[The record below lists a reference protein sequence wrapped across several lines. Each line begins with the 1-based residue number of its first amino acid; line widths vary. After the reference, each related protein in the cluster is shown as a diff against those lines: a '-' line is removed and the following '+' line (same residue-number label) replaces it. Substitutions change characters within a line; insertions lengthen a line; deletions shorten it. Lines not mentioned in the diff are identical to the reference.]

1 MVLLK
6 MTKRLF
12 KGLLAVSLAVSLH
25 AGEVKEKKPAKPT
38 KEDPQELAAKR
49 VEAFNR
55 FTNVVTEI
63 EKKYVDKISISE
75 IMTKAIEGLLSNL
88 DAHSAYLNEKKFK
101 EFQAQT
107 EGEFGGLGITVGMR
121 DGVLTVIAPL
131 EGTPAYKAGVKSGD
145 NILKI
150 NNESTLSMS
159 IDDAIN
165 LMRGKPK
172 TPIQI
177 TIVRKNEPKP
187 LVFNIV
193 RDIIKVPSVYV
204 KKIEKTPYLYVRVNS
219 FDKNVTKSVLDGL
232 KANPKAK
239 GIVLDLR
246 GNPGGLLNQAVGLSN
261 LFIKEGVLVSQRGK
275 NKEENLEYKANGRA
289 PYANLPIAVLVN
301 GGSASASEIVA
312 GALQDHK
319 RAVIIGEKTFGKG
332 SVQMLLP
339 VNKDEAIKIT
349 TARYYLPSGRT
360 IQAKGI
366 TPDIVIYPGKVPE
379 NENKFSLKEADLKH
393 HLEQE
398 LKKLDDTN
406 KDSAS
411 KNTDKN
417 KKSEESEEEKEVT
430 PKMINDDIQL
440 KTAIDSLKT
449 WSIVDEK
456 MDEKALKKK

>member
-1 MVLLK
+1 

-12 KGLLAVSLAVSLH
+12 KGLLAISLAVSLH
-25 AGEVKEKKPAKPT
+25 GGEVKEKKPVKPV

-49 VEAFNR
+49 VEAFSR
-55 FTNVVTEI
+55 FSNVVSEI

-177 TIVRKNEPKP
+177 TVVRKNEPKP
-187 LVFNIV
+187 LVFNII
-193 RDIIKVPSVYV
+193 RDIIKLPSVYV
-204 KKIEKTPYLYVRVNS
+204 KKIKETPYLYVRVS
-219 FDKNVTKSVLDGL
+219 GFDKNVTKSVLDGL

-261 LFIKEGVLVSQRGK
+261 LFIKEGVLVSQKGK

-289 PYANLPIAVLVN
+289 PYTNLPIAVLVN

-398 LKKLDDTN
+398 LKKLDDKTPN
-406 KDSAS
+406 SKEADKDK
-411 KNTDKN
+411 KN
-417 KKSEESEEEKEVT
+417 EEEKEIT

-456 MDEKALKKK
+456 MDEKAPKKK

>member
-1 MVLLK
+1 

-12 KGLLAVSLAVSLH
+12 KGLLAISLAVSLH
-25 AGEVKEKKPAKPT
+25 GGEVKEKKPVKPV

-49 VEAFNR
+49 VEAFSR
-55 FTNVVTEI
+55 FSNVVSEI

-187 LVFNIV
+187 LVFNII
-193 RDIIKVPSVYV
+193 RDIIKLPSVYV
-204 KKIEKTPYLYVRVNS
+204 KKIKETPYLYVRVS
-219 FDKNVTKSVLDGL
+219 GFDKNVTKSVLEGL

-261 LFIKEGVLVSQRGK
+261 LFIKEGVLVSQKGK

-289 PYANLPIAVLVN
+289 PYTNLPIAVLVN

-398 LKKLDDTN
+398 LKKIDDKTPN
-406 KDSAS
+406 SKEADKDK
-411 KNTDKN
+411 KN
-417 KKSEESEEEKEVT
+417 EEEKEVT
-430 PKMINDDIQL
+430 PKMVNNDIQL

-456 MDEKALKKK
+456 MDEKAPKKK

>member
-1 MVLLK
+1 MVLLT

-12 KGLLAVSLAVSLH
+12 KGLLAISLAVSLH
-25 AGEVKEKKPAKPT
+25 GGEVKEKKPVKPV

-49 VEAFNR
+49 VEAFSR
-55 FTNVVTEI
+55 FSNVVTEI

-177 TIVRKNEPKP
+177 TVVRKNEPKP
-187 LVFNIV
+187 LVFNII

-232 KANPKAK
+232 KANPKTK

-261 LFIKEGVLVSQRGK
+261 LFIKEGVLVSQKGK

-289 PYANLPIAVLVN
+289 PYTDLPIAVLVN

-398 LKKLDDTN
+398 LKKIDDKTPN
-406 KDSAS
+406 SKEADKDK
-411 KNTDKN
+411 KN
-417 KKSEESEEEKEVT
+417 EEEKEVT

-456 MDEKALKKK
+456 MDEKAPKKK

>member
-1 MVLLK
+1 

-12 KGLLAVSLAVSLH
+12 KGLLAISLAVSLH
-25 AGEVKEKKPAKPT
+25 GGEVKEKKPVKPV

-49 VEAFNR
+49 VEAFSR
-55 FTNVVTEI
+55 FSNVVTEI

-145 NILKI
+145 SILKI

-159 IDDAIN
+159 IDDAVN

-172 TPIQI
+172 TSIQI
-177 TIVRKNEPKP
+177 TVVRKNEPKP

-193 RDIIKVPSVYV
+193 RDIIKIPSVYV
-204 KKIEKTPYLYVRVNS
+204 KKIKDMPYLYVRVNS

-232 KANPKAK
+232 KANPNIK
-239 GIVLDLR
+239 GVVLDLR

-289 PYANLPIAVLVN
+289 PYTNLPVVVLVN

-319 RAVIIGEKTFGKG
+319 RAIIIGEKTFGKG
-332 SVQMLLP
+332 SVQVLLP

-398 LKKLDDTN
+398 LKKLDDKN
-406 KDSAS
+406 PNSKEADKD
-411 KNTDKN
+411 
-417 KKSEESEEEKEVT
+417 KKSEEEKEVT

-456 MDEKALKKK
+456 MDEKAPKKK

>member
-1 MVLLK
+1 

-12 KGLLAVSLAVSLH
+12 KGLLAISLAVSLH
-25 AGEVKEKKPAKPT
+25 GGEVKEKKPVKPV

-49 VEAFNR
+49 VEAFSR
-55 FTNVVTEI
+55 FSNVVTEI
-63 EKKYVDKISISE
+63 EKKYVDKITISE

-131 EGTPAYKAGVKSGD
+131 EGTPAYKAGVKAGD

-187 LVFNIV
+187 LVFNII

-204 KKIEKTPYLYVRVNS
+204 KKIKETPYLYVRVNS

-232 KANPKAK
+232 KANPKVK

-261 LFIKEGVLVSQRGK
+261 LFIKEGILVSQKGK

-289 PYANLPIAVLVN
+289 PYTNLPIAVLVN

-319 RAVIIGEKTFGKG
+319 RAIIIGEKTFGKG
-332 SVQMLLP
+332 SVQVLLP

-398 LKKLDDTN
+398 LKKIDDKTPN
-406 KDSAS
+406 SKEADKDK
-411 KNTDKN
+411 KN
-417 KKSEESEEEKEVT
+417 EEEKEVT
-430 PKMINDDIQL
+430 PKMINNDIQL

-449 WSIVDEK
+449 WSIVDDK
-456 MDEKALKKK
+456 MDEKAPKKK

>member
-1 MVLLK
+1 MVLLT

-12 KGLLAVSLAVSLH
+12 KGLLAISLAVSLH
-25 AGEVKEKKPAKPT
+25 GGEVKEKKLVKPV

-49 VEAFNR
+49 VEAFSR
-55 FTNVVTEI
+55 FSNVVTEI

-131 EGTPAYKAGVKSGD
+131 EGTPAYKAGVKAGD

-193 RDIIKVPSVYV
+193 RDIIKIPSVSV
-204 KKIEKTPYLYVRVNS
+204 KKIKDTPYLYVRVS
-219 FDKNVTKSVLDGL
+219 GFDKNVTKSVLDGL

-261 LFIKEGVLVSQRGK
+261 LFVKEGILVSQKGK

-289 PYANLPIAVLVN
+289 PYTNLPIAVLVN

-332 SVQMLLP
+332 SVQVLLP

-398 LKKLDDTN
+398 LKKLDDKN
-406 KDSAS
+406 PNSKEADKD
-411 KNTDKN
+411 
-417 KKSEESEEEKEVT
+417 KKSEEEKEVT

-456 MDEKALKKK
+456 MDEKAPKKK

>member
-1 MVLLK
+1 

-25 AGEVKEKKPAKPT
+25 GGEVKEKKPVKPV

-49 VEAFNR
+49 VEAFSR
-55 FTNVVTEI
+55 FSNVVSEI
-63 EKKYVDKISISE
+63 EKKYVDKITISE

-187 LVFNIV
+187 LVFNII
-193 RDIIKVPSVYV
+193 RDIIKLPSVYV
-204 KKIEKTPYLYVRVNS
+204 KKIKETPYLYVRVS
-219 FDKNVTKSVLDGL
+219 GFDKNVTKSVLEGL

-261 LFIKEGVLVSQRGK
+261 LFIKEGVLVSQKGK

-289 PYANLPIAVLVN
+289 PYTNLPIAVLVN

-398 LKKLDDTN
+398 LKKLDDKTPN
-406 KDSAS
+406 SKEADKDK
-411 KNTDKN
+411 KN
-417 KKSEESEEEKEVT
+417 EEEKEVT

-456 MDEKALKKK
+456 MDEKAPKKK

>member
-1 MVLLK
+1 

-25 AGEVKEKKPAKPT
+25 GGEVKEKKPVKPV

-49 VEAFNR
+49 VEAFSR
-55 FTNVVTEI
+55 FSNVVSEI

-187 LVFNIV
+187 LVFNII
-193 RDIIKVPSVYV
+193 RDIIKLPSVYV
-204 KKIEKTPYLYVRVNS
+204 KKIKETPYLYVRVS
-219 FDKNVTKSVLDGL
+219 GFDKNVTKSVLDGL
-232 KANPKAK
+232 KANPKVK

-261 LFIKEGVLVSQRGK
+261 LFIKEGILVSQKGK

-289 PYANLPIAVLVN
+289 PYTNLPVAVLVN

-319 RAVIIGEKTFGKG
+319 RAIIIGEKTFGKG
-332 SVQMLLP
+332 SVQVLLP

-398 LKKLDDTN
+398 LKKLDDKTPN
-406 KDSAS
+406 SKEADKDK
-411 KNTDKN
+411 KN
-417 KKSEESEEEKEVT
+417 EEEKEVT

-456 MDEKALKKK
+456 MDEKAPKKK

>member
-1 MVLLK
+1 

-25 AGEVKEKKPAKPT
+25 GGEVKEKKPVKPV

-49 VEAFNR
+49 VEAFSR
-55 FTNVVTEI
+55 FSNVVSEI

-75 IMTKAIEGLLSNL
+75 IMTRAIEGLLSNL

-187 LVFNIV
+187 LVFNII
-193 RDIIKVPSVYV
+193 RDIIKLPSVYV
-204 KKIEKTPYLYVRVNS
+204 KKIKETPYLYVRVS
-219 FDKNVTKSVLDGL
+219 GFDKNVTKSVLEGL

-261 LFIKEGVLVSQRGK
+261 LFIKEGVLVSQKGK

-289 PYANLPIAVLVN
+289 PYTNLPIAVLVN

-398 LKKLDDTN
+398 LKKLDDKTPN
-406 KDSAS
+406 SKEADKDK
-411 KNTDKN
+411 KN
-417 KKSEESEEEKEVT
+417 EEEKEVT

-456 MDEKALKKK
+456 MDEKAPKKK

>member
-1 MVLLK
+1 

-25 AGEVKEKKPAKPT
+25 GGEVKEKKPVKPV

-49 VEAFNR
+49 VEAFSR
-55 FTNVVTEI
+55 FSNVVSEI

-187 LVFNIV
+187 LVFNII
-193 RDIIKVPSVYV
+193 RDIIKLPSVYV
-204 KKIEKTPYLYVRVNS
+204 KKIKETPYLYVRVS
-219 FDKNVTKSVLDGL
+219 GFDKNVTKSVLEGL

-261 LFIKEGVLVSQRGK
+261 LFIKEGVLVSQKGK

-289 PYANLPIAVLVN
+289 PYTNLPIAVLVN

-398 LKKLDDTN
+398 LKKLDDKTPN
-406 KDSAS
+406 SKEADKDK
-411 KNTDKN
+411 KN
-417 KKSEESEEEKEVT
+417 EEEKEIT

-456 MDEKALKKK
+456 MDEKAPKKK

>member
-1 MVLLK
+1 

-12 KGLLAVSLAVSLH
+12 KGLLAISLAVSLH
-25 AGEVKEKKPAKPT
+25 GGEVKEKKPVKPV

-49 VEAFNR
+49 VEAFSR
-55 FTNVVTEI
+55 FSNVVTEI

-172 TPIQI
+172 TSIQI
-177 TIVRKNEPKP
+177 TVVRKNEPKP

-193 RDIIKVPSVYV
+193 RDIIKIPSVYV
-204 KKIEKTPYLYVRVNS
+204 KTIKDTPYLYVRVNS

-232 KANPKAK
+232 KANPKVK

-289 PYANLPIAVLVN
+289 PYTNLPVVVLVN

-319 RAVIIGEKTFGKG
+319 RAIIIGEKTFGKG
-332 SVQMLLP
+332 SVQVLLP

-366 TPDIVIYPGKVPE
+366 TPDIVVYPGKVPE

-398 LKKLDDTN
+398 LKKLDDKN
-406 KDSAS
+406 PNSKEADKD
-411 KNTDKN
+411 
-417 KKSEESEEEKEVT
+417 KKSEEEKEVT

-456 MDEKALKKK
+456 MDEKAPKKK

>member
-1 MVLLK
+1 

-12 KGLLAVSLAVSLH
+12 KGLLAISLAVSLH
-25 AGEVKEKKPAKPT
+25 GGEVKEKKPVKPV

-49 VEAFNR
+49 VEAFSR
-55 FTNVVTEI
+55 FSNVVTEI

-193 RDIIKVPSVYV
+193 RDIIKIPSVYV
-204 KKIEKTPYLYVRVNS
+204 KKIEKTPYLYVRVSS

-232 KANPKAK
+232 KANPKTK

-261 LFIKEGVLVSQRGK
+261 LFIKEGILVSQKGK

-289 PYANLPIAVLVN
+289 PYTNLPIAVLVN

-332 SVQMLLP
+332 SVQVLLP

-398 LKKLDDTN
+398 LKKLDDKTPN
-406 KDSAS
+406 SKEADKDK
-411 KNTDKN
+411 KN
-417 KKSEESEEEKEVT
+417 EEEKEVT

-456 MDEKALKKK
+456 MDEKAPKKK

>member
-1 MVLLK
+1 

-12 KGLLAVSLAVSLH
+12 KGLLAISLAVSLH
-25 AGEVKEKKPAKPT
+25 GGEVKEKKPVKPV

-49 VEAFNR
+49 VEAFSR
-55 FTNVVTEI
+55 FSNVVSEI

-187 LVFNIV
+187 LVFNII
-193 RDIIKVPSVYV
+193 RDIIKLPSVYV
-204 KKIEKTPYLYVRVNS
+204 KTIKETPYLYVRVS
-219 FDKNVTKSVLDGL
+219 GFDKNVTKSVLEGL

-261 LFIKEGVLVSQRGK
+261 LFIKEGVLVSQKGK

-289 PYANLPIAVLVN
+289 PYTNLPIAVLVN

-398 LKKLDDTN
+398 LKKID
-406 KDSAS
+406 
-411 KNTDKN
+411 DKN
-417 KKSEESEEEKEVT
+417 PNSKEADKDKKNEEEKEVT

-456 MDEKALKKK
+456 MDEKAPKKK

>member
-1 MVLLK
+1 

-12 KGLLAVSLAVSLH
+12 KGLLAISLAVSLH
-25 AGEVKEKKPAKPT
+25 GGEVKEKKPVKPV

-49 VEAFNR
+49 VEAFSR
-55 FTNVVTEI
+55 FSNVVSEI

-193 RDIIKVPSVYV
+193 RDIIKLPSVYV
-204 KKIEKTPYLYVRVNS
+204 KKIKETPYLYVRVS
-219 FDKNVTKSVLDGL
+219 GFDKNVTKSVLEGL

-261 LFIKEGVLVSQRGK
+261 LFIKEGVLVSQKGK

-289 PYANLPIAVLVN
+289 PYTNLPIAVLVN

-398 LKKLDDTN
+398 LKKIDDKTPN
-406 KDSAS
+406 SKEADKDK
-411 KNTDKN
+411 KN
-417 KKSEESEEEKEVT
+417 EEEKEVT

-456 MDEKALKKK
+456 MDEKVPKKK

>member
-1 MVLLK
+1 

-12 KGLLAVSLAVSLH
+12 KGLLAISLAVSLH
-25 AGEVKEKKPAKPT
+25 GGEVKEKKPVKPV

-49 VEAFNR
+49 VEAFSR

-177 TIVRKNEPKP
+177 TVVRKNEPKP
-187 LVFNIV
+187 LVFNII
-193 RDIIKVPSVYV
+193 RDIIKLPSVYV
-204 KKIEKTPYLYVRVNS
+204 KKIEKTPYLYVRVS
-219 FDKNVTKSVLDGL
+219 GFDKNVTKSVLDGL

-261 LFIKEGVLVSQRGK
+261 LFIKEGVLVSQKGK

-398 LKKLDDTN
+398 LKKLDDKTPN
-406 KDSAS
+406 SKEADKDK
-411 KNTDKN
+411 KN
-417 KKSEESEEEKEVT
+417 EEEKEVT

-456 MDEKALKKK
+456 MDEKAPKKK

>member
-1 MVLLK
+1 

-12 KGLLAVSLAVSLH
+12 KGLLAISLAVSLH
-25 AGEVKEKKPAKPT
+25 GGEVKEKKPVKPV

-49 VEAFNR
+49 VEAFSR
-55 FTNVVTEI
+55 FSNVVSEI

-150 NNESTLSMS
+150 NNKSTLSMS

-177 TIVRKNEPKP
+177 TVVRKNEPKP
-187 LVFNIV
+187 LVFNII
-193 RDIIKVPSVYV
+193 RDIIKLPSVYV
-204 KKIEKTPYLYVRVNS
+204 KKIKETPYLYVRVS
-219 FDKNVTKSVLDGL
+219 GFDKNVTKSVLEGL

-261 LFIKEGVLVSQRGK
+261 LFIKEGVLVSQKGK

-289 PYANLPIAVLVN
+289 PYTNLPIAVLVN

-398 LKKLDDTN
+398 LKKLDDKTPN
-406 KDSAS
+406 S
-411 KNTDKN
+411 KETDKD
-417 KKSEESEEEKEVT
+417 KKNEEEKEVT

-456 MDEKALKKK
+456 MDEKAPKKK

>member
-1 MVLLK
+1 

-25 AGEVKEKKPAKPT
+25 GGEVKEKKPVKPV

-49 VEAFNR
+49 VEAFSR
-55 FTNVVTEI
+55 FSNVVTEI
-63 EKKYVDKISISE
+63 EKKYVDKITISE

-187 LVFNIV
+187 LVFNII
-193 RDIIKVPSVYV
+193 RDIIKLPSVYV
-204 KKIEKTPYLYVRVNS
+204 KKIKETPYLYVRVS
-219 FDKNVTKSVLDGL
+219 GFDKNVTKSVLDGL
-232 KANPKAK
+232 KANPKVK

-261 LFIKEGVLVSQRGK
+261 LFIKEGILVSQKGK

-289 PYANLPIAVLVN
+289 PYTNLPIAVLVN

-332 SVQMLLP
+332 SVQVLLP

-398 LKKLDDTN
+398 LKKIDDKTPN
-406 KDSAS
+406 SKEADKDK
-411 KNTDKN
+411 KN
-417 KKSEESEEEKEVT
+417 EEEKEVT

-456 MDEKALKKK
+456 MDEKAPKKK

>member
-1 MVLLK
+1 

-25 AGEVKEKKPAKPT
+25 GGEVKEKKPVKPV

-49 VEAFNR
+49 VEAFSR
-55 FTNVVTEI
+55 FSNVVTEI

-187 LVFNIV
+187 LVFNII
-193 RDIIKVPSVYV
+193 RDTIKLPSVYV
-204 KKIEKTPYLYVRVNS
+204 KKIEKTPYLYVRVS
-219 FDKNVTKSVLDGL
+219 GFDKNVTKSVLEGL

-261 LFIKEGVLVSQRGK
+261 LFIKEGVLVSQKGK

-289 PYANLPIAVLVN
+289 PYTNLPIAVLVN

-332 SVQMLLP
+332 SVQVLLP

-398 LKKLDDTN
+398 LKKIDDKTPN
-406 KDSAS
+406 SKEADKDK
-411 KNTDKN
+411 KN
-417 KKSEESEEEKEVT
+417 EEEKEVT

-456 MDEKALKKK
+456 MDEKTPKKK

>member
-1 MVLLK
+1 

-12 KGLLAVSLAVSLH
+12 KGLLAISLAVSLH
-25 AGEVKEKKPAKPT
+25 GGEVKEKKPVKPV

-49 VEAFNR
+49 VEAFSR
-55 FTNVVTEI
+55 FSNVVTEI

-187 LVFNIV
+187 LVFNII

-204 KKIEKTPYLYVRVNS
+204 KKIKDTPYLYVRVSS

-232 KANPKAK
+232 KANPKVK

-261 LFIKEGVLVSQRGK
+261 LFIKEGVLVSQKGK

-289 PYANLPIAVLVN
+289 PYTNLPIAVLVN

-332 SVQMLLP
+332 SVQVLLP

-398 LKKLDDTN
+398 LKKLDDKTPN
-406 KDSAS
+406 SKEADKDK
-411 KNTDKN
+411 KN
-417 KKSEESEEEKEVT
+417 EEEKEVT

-456 MDEKALKKK
+456 MDEKAPKKK

>member
-1 MVLLK
+1 

-12 KGLLAVSLAVSLH
+12 KGLLAISLAVSLH
-25 AGEVKEKKPAKPT
+25 GGEVKEKKPVKPV

-49 VEAFNR
+49 VEAFSR
-55 FTNVVTEI
+55 FSNVVSEI

-187 LVFNIV
+187 LVFNII
-193 RDIIKVPSVYV
+193 RDIIKLPSVYV
-204 KKIEKTPYLYVRVNS
+204 KKIEKTPYLYVRVS
-219 FDKNVTKSVLDGL
+219 GFDKNVTKSVLDGL

-261 LFIKEGVLVSQRGK
+261 LFIKEGVLVSQKGK

-289 PYANLPIAVLVN
+289 PYTNLPIAVLVN

-398 LKKLDDTN
+398 LKKLDDKTPN
-406 KDSAS
+406 SKEADKDK
-411 KNTDKN
+411 KN
-417 KKSEESEEEKEVT
+417 EEEKEVT

-456 MDEKALKKK
+456 MDEKAPKKK

>member
-1 MVLLK
+1 

-12 KGLLAVSLAVSLH
+12 KGLLAISLAVSLH
-25 AGEVKEKKPAKPT
+25 GGEVKEKKPVKPV

-49 VEAFNR
+49 VEAFSR
-55 FTNVVTEI
+55 FSNVVSEI

-177 TIVRKNEPKP
+177 TVVRKNEPKP
-187 LVFNIV
+187 LVFNII
-193 RDIIKVPSVYV
+193 RDIIKLPSVYV
-204 KKIEKTPYLYVRVNS
+204 KKIKETPYLYVRVS
-219 FDKNVTKSVLDGL
+219 GFDKNVTKSVLDGL

-261 LFIKEGVLVSQRGK
+261 LFIKEGVLVSQKGK

-289 PYANLPIAVLVN
+289 PYTNLPIAVLVN

-319 RAVIIGEKTFGKG
+319 RAIIIGEKTFGKG

-398 LKKLDDTN
+398 LKKLDDKTPN
-406 KDSAS
+406 SKEADKDK
-411 KNTDKN
+411 KN
-417 KKSEESEEEKEVT
+417 EEEKEVT

-456 MDEKALKKK
+456 MDEKTPKKK

>member
-1 MVLLK
+1 

-25 AGEVKEKKPAKPT
+25 GGEVKEKKPVKPI
-38 KEDPQELAAKR
+38 KENPQELAAKR
-49 VEAFNR
+49 VEAFSR

-63 EKKYVDKISISE
+63 EKKYVDKITISE

-177 TIVRKNEPKP
+177 TVVRKNEPKP
-187 LVFNIV
+187 LVFNII

-204 KKIEKTPYLYVRVNS
+204 KTIKETPYLYVRVNS

-232 KANPKAK
+232 KANPKVK

-261 LFIKEGVLVSQRGK
+261 LFIKEGILVSQKGK

-289 PYANLPIAVLVN
+289 PYTNLPIAVLVN

-332 SVQMLLP
+332 SVQVLLP

-398 LKKLDDTN
+398 LKKLDDKTPN
-406 KDSAS
+406 S
-411 KNTDKN
+411 KEADKG
-417 KKSEESEEEKEVT
+417 KKNEEEKEVT
-430 PKMINDDIQL
+430 PKMISDDIQL

-456 MDEKALKKK
+456 MDEKAPKKK

>member
-1 MVLLK
+1 

-12 KGLLAVSLAVSLH
+12 KGLLAISLAVSLH
-25 AGEVKEKKPAKPT
+25 GGEVKEKKPVKPV

-49 VEAFNR
+49 VEAFSR
-55 FTNVVTEI
+55 FSNVVSEI

-187 LVFNIV
+187 LVFNII
-193 RDIIKVPSVYV
+193 RDIIKLPSVYV
-204 KKIEKTPYLYVRVNS
+204 KTIKETPYLYVRVS
-219 FDKNVTKSVLDGL
+219 GFDKNVTKSVLEGL

-261 LFIKEGVLVSQRGK
+261 LFIKEGVLVSQKGK

-289 PYANLPIAVLVN
+289 PYTNLPIAVLVN

-398 LKKLDDTN
+398 LKKLDDKTPN
-406 KDSAS
+406 SKEADKDK
-411 KNTDKN
+411 KN
-417 KKSEESEEEKEVT
+417 EEEKEIT

-456 MDEKALKKK
+456 MDEKAPKKK

>member
-1 MVLLK
+1 MVLLT

-12 KGLLAVSLAVSLH
+12 KGLLAISLAVSLH
-25 AGEVKEKKPAKPT
+25 GGEVKEKKPVKPV

-49 VEAFNR
+49 VEAFSR
-55 FTNVVTEI
+55 FSNVVSEI

-187 LVFNIV
+187 LVFNII
-193 RDIIKVPSVYV
+193 RDIIKLPSVYV
-204 KKIEKTPYLYVRVNS
+204 KKIKETPYLYVRVS
-219 FDKNVTKSVLDGL
+219 GFDKNVTKSVLEGL

-261 LFIKEGVLVSQRGK
+261 LFIKEGVLVSQKGK

-289 PYANLPIAVLVN
+289 PYTNLPIAVLVN

-398 LKKLDDTN
+398 LKKLDDKTPN
-406 KDSAS
+406 SKEAVKDK
-411 KNTDKN
+411 KN
-417 KKSEESEEEKEVT
+417 EEEKEVT

-456 MDEKALKKK
+456 MDEKAPKKK

>member
-1 MVLLK
+1 M
-6 MTKRLF
+6 
-12 KGLLAVSLAVSLH
+12 SLH
-25 AGEVKEKKPAKPT
+25 GGEVKEKKPVKPV

-49 VEAFNR
+49 VEAFSR
-55 FTNVVTEI
+55 FSNVVTEI

-187 LVFNIV
+187 LVFNII
-193 RDIIKVPSVYV
+193 RDIIKLPSVYV
-204 KKIEKTPYLYVRVNS
+204 KKIKETPYLYVRVS
-219 FDKNVTKSVLDGL
+219 GFDKNVTKSVLDGL

-261 LFIKEGVLVSQRGK
+261 LFIKEGVLVSQKGK

-289 PYANLPIAVLVN
+289 PYTNLPIAVLVN

-332 SVQMLLP
+332 SVQVLLP

-398 LKKLDDTN
+398 LKKIDDKTPN
-406 KDSAS
+406 SKEADKDK
-411 KNTDKN
+411 KN
-417 KKSEESEEEKEVT
+417 EEEKEVT

-456 MDEKALKKK
+456 MDEKAPKKK

>member
-1 MVLLK
+1 

-12 KGLLAVSLAVSLH
+12 KGLLAISLAVSLH
-25 AGEVKEKKPAKPT
+25 GGEVKEKKPVKPV

-49 VEAFNR
+49 VEAFSR
-55 FTNVVTEI
+55 FSNVVSEI

-177 TIVRKNEPKP
+177 TVVRKNEPKP
-187 LVFNIV
+187 LVFNII
-193 RDIIKVPSVYV
+193 RDIIKLPSVYV
-204 KKIEKTPYLYVRVNS
+204 KKIKETPYLYVRVS
-219 FDKNVTKSVLDGL
+219 GFDKNVTKSVLEGL

-261 LFIKEGVLVSQRGK
+261 LFIKEGVLVSQKGK

-319 RAVIIGEKTFGKG
+319 RAIIIGEKTFGKG

-398 LKKLDDTN
+398 LKKLDDKN
-406 KDSAS
+406 SNSKEADKDK
-411 KNTDKN
+411 KN
-417 KKSEESEEEKEVT
+417 EEEKEVT

-456 MDEKALKKK
+456 MDEKAPKKK

>member
-1 MVLLK
+1 

-12 KGLLAVSLAVSLH
+12 KGLLAISLAVSLH
-25 AGEVKEKKPAKPT
+25 GGEVKEKKPVKSV

-49 VEAFNR
+49 VEAFSR
-55 FTNVVTEI
+55 FSNVVSEI

-187 LVFNIV
+187 LVFNII
-193 RDIIKVPSVYV
+193 RDIIKLPSVYV
-204 KKIEKTPYLYVRVNS
+204 KKIKETPYLYVRVS
-219 FDKNVTKSVLDGL
+219 GFDKNVTKSVLDGL

-261 LFIKEGVLVSQRGK
+261 LFIKEGVLVSQKGK

-366 TPDIVIYPGKVPE
+366 MPDIVIYPGKVPE

-398 LKKLDDTN
+398 LKKIDDKTPN
-406 KDSAS
+406 SKEADKDK
-411 KNTDKN
+411 KN
-417 KKSEESEEEKEVT
+417 EEEKEVT

-456 MDEKALKKK
+456 MDEKAPKKK

>member
-1 MVLLK
+1 

-12 KGLLAVSLAVSLH
+12 KGLLAISLAVSLH
-25 AGEVKEKKPAKPT
+25 GGEVKEKKPVKPV

-49 VEAFNR
+49 VEAFSR
-55 FTNVVTEI
+55 FSNVVTEI

-145 NILKI
+145 SILKI

-172 TPIQI
+172 TSIQI
-177 TIVRKNEPKP
+177 TVVRKNEPKP

-193 RDIIKVPSVYV
+193 RDIIKIPSVYV
-204 KKIEKTPYLYVRVNS
+204 KKIKGTPYLYVRVNS

-232 KANPKAK
+232 KANPNIK
-239 GIVLDLR
+239 GVVLDLR

-289 PYANLPIAVLVN
+289 PYTNLPVVVLVN

-319 RAVIIGEKTFGKG
+319 RAIIIGEKTFGKG
-332 SVQMLLP
+332 SVQVLLP

-398 LKKLDDTN
+398 LKKLDDKN
-406 KDSAS
+406 PNSKEADKDK
-411 KNTDKN
+411 KN
-417 KKSEESEEEKEVT
+417 EEEKEIT

-456 MDEKALKKK
+456 MDEKAPKKK

>member
-1 MVLLK
+1 

-12 KGLLAVSLAVSLH
+12 KGLLAISLAVSLH
-25 AGEVKEKKPAKPT
+25 GGEVKEKKPVKPV

-49 VEAFNR
+49 VEAFSR
-55 FTNVVTEI
+55 FSNVVSEI

-187 LVFNIV
+187 LVFNII
-193 RDIIKVPSVYV
+193 RDIIKLPSVYV
-204 KKIEKTPYLYVRVNS
+204 KKIKETPYLYVRVS
-219 FDKNVTKSVLDGL
+219 GFDKNVTKSVLDGL

-261 LFIKEGVLVSQRGK
+261 LFIKEGVLVSQKGK

-289 PYANLPIAVLVN
+289 PYTNLPIAVLVN

-398 LKKLDDTN
+398 LKKLDDKTPN
-406 KDSAS
+406 SKEADKDK
-411 KNTDKN
+411 KN
-417 KKSEESEEEKEVT
+417 EEEKEVT

-456 MDEKALKKK
+456 MDEKAPKKK

>member
-1 MVLLK
+1 M
-6 MTKRLF
+6 
-12 KGLLAVSLAVSLH
+12 SLH
-25 AGEVKEKKPAKPT
+25 GGEVKEKKPVKPV

-49 VEAFNR
+49 VEAFSR
-55 FTNVVTEI
+55 FSNVVSEI

-187 LVFNIV
+187 LVFNII
-193 RDIIKVPSVYV
+193 RDIIKLPSVYV
-204 KKIEKTPYLYVRVNS
+204 KKIKETPYLYVRVS
-219 FDKNVTKSVLDGL
+219 GFDKNVTKSVLDGL

-261 LFIKEGVLVSQRGK
+261 LFIKEGVLVSQKGK

-289 PYANLPIAVLVN
+289 PYTNLPIAVLVN

-398 LKKLDDTN
+398 LKKIDDKTPN
-406 KDSAS
+406 S
-411 KNTDKN
+411 KETDKD
-417 KKSEESEEEKEVT
+417 KKNEEEKEVT

-456 MDEKALKKK
+456 MDEKAPKKK

>member
-1 MVLLK
+1 M
-6 MTKRLF
+6 
-12 KGLLAVSLAVSLH
+12 SLH
-25 AGEVKEKKPAKPT
+25 GGEVKEKKPV

-49 VEAFNR
+49 VEAFSR
-55 FTNVVTEI
+55 FSNVVTEI
-63 EKKYVDKISISE
+63 EKKYVDKITISE

-107 EGEFGGLGITVGMR
+107 EGKFGGLGITVGMR

-131 EGTPAYKAGVKSGD
+131 EGTPAYKAGVKAGD

-187 LVFNIV
+187 LVFNII
-193 RDIIKVPSVYV
+193 RGIIKVPSVYV
-204 KKIEKTPYLYVRVNS
+204 KTIKETPYLYVRVNS

-232 KANPKAK
+232 KANPKVK

-261 LFIKEGVLVSQRGK
+261 LFIKEGILVSQKGK

-289 PYANLPIAVLVN
+289 PYTNLPIAVLVN

-332 SVQMLLP
+332 SVQVLLP

-398 LKKLDDTN
+398 LKKIDDKTPN
-406 KDSAS
+406 SKEADKDK
-411 KNTDKN
+411 KN
-417 KKSEESEEEKEVT
+417 EEEKEVT

-456 MDEKALKKK
+456 MDEKTPKKK

>member
-1 MVLLK
+1 

-25 AGEVKEKKPAKPT
+25 GGEVKEKKPV

-63 EKKYVDKISISE
+63 EKKYVDKITISE

-131 EGTPAYKAGVKSGD
+131 EGTPAYKAGVKAGD

-187 LVFNIV
+187 LVFNII

-261 LFIKEGVLVSQRGK
+261 LFIKEGVLVSQKGK

-289 PYANLPIAVLVN
+289 PYTNLPIAVLVN

-398 LKKLDDTN
+398 LKKIDDKTPN
-406 KDSAS
+406 SKEADKD
-411 KNTDKN
+411 
-417 KKSEESEEEKEVT
+417 KKKEEEKEVT

-449 WSIVDEK
+449 WSIVDDK
-456 MDEKALKKK
+456 MDEKAPKKK

>member
-1 MVLLK
+1 

-12 KGLLAVSLAVSLH
+12 KGLLAISLAVSLH
-25 AGEVKEKKPAKPT
+25 GGEVKEKKPVKPV

-49 VEAFNR
+49 VEAFSR
-55 FTNVVTEI
+55 FSNVVTEI
-63 EKKYVDKISISE
+63 EKKYVDKITISE

-131 EGTPAYKAGVKSGD
+131 EGTPAYKAGVKAGD

-177 TIVRKNEPKP
+177 TIVRKNESKP
-187 LVFNIV
+187 LVFNII

-204 KKIEKTPYLYVRVNS
+204 KNIKDTSYLYVRVNS

-232 KANPKAK
+232 KANPKTK

-261 LFIKEGVLVSQRGK
+261 LFIKEGILVSQKGK

-289 PYANLPIAVLVN
+289 PYTNLPIAVLVN

-332 SVQMLLP
+332 SVQVLLP

-398 LKKLDDTN
+398 LKKIDDKTPN
-406 KDSAS
+406 SKEADKDK
-411 KNTDKN
+411 KN
-417 KKSEESEEEKEVT
+417 EEEKEVT

-456 MDEKALKKK
+456 MDEKAPKKK

>member
-1 MVLLK
+1 

-12 KGLLAVSLAVSLH
+12 KGLLAISLAVSLH
-25 AGEVKEKKPAKPT
+25 GGEVKEKKPVKPV

-49 VEAFNR
+49 VEAFSR
-55 FTNVVTEI
+55 FSNVVTEI

-177 TIVRKNEPKP
+177 TVVRKNEPKP
-187 LVFNIV
+187 LVFNII
-193 RDIIKVPSVYV
+193 RDIIKLPSVYV
-204 KKIEKTPYLYVRVNS
+204 KKIKETPYLYVRVS
-219 FDKNVTKSVLDGL
+219 GFDKNVTKSVLEGL

-261 LFIKEGVLVSQRGK
+261 LFIKEGVLVSQKGK

-289 PYANLPIAVLVN
+289 PYTNLPIAVLVN

-398 LKKLDDTN
+398 LKKLDDKTPN
-406 KDSAS
+406 SKEADKDK
-411 KNTDKN
+411 KN
-417 KKSEESEEEKEVT
+417 EEEKEVT
-430 PKMINDDIQL
+430 PKMVNDDIQL

-456 MDEKALKKK
+456 MDEKAPKKK

>member
-1 MVLLK
+1 

-12 KGLLAVSLAVSLH
+12 KGLLAISLAVSLH
-25 AGEVKEKKPAKPT
+25 GGEVKEKKPVKPV

-49 VEAFNR
+49 VEAFSR
-55 FTNVVTEI
+55 FSNVVSEI

-177 TIVRKNEPKP
+177 TVVRKNEPKP
-187 LVFNIV
+187 LVFNII
-193 RDIIKVPSVYV
+193 RDIIKLPSVYV
-204 KKIEKTPYLYVRVNS
+204 KKIEKTPYLYVRVS
-219 FDKNVTKSVLDGL
+219 GFDKNVTKSVLDGL

-261 LFIKEGVLVSQRGK
+261 LFIKEGVLVSQKGK

-289 PYANLPIAVLVN
+289 PYTNLPIAVLVN

-398 LKKLDDTN
+398 LKKLDDKTPN
-406 KDSAS
+406 SKEADKDK
-411 KNTDKN
+411 KN
-417 KKSEESEEEKEVT
+417 EEEKEVT

-456 MDEKALKKK
+456 MDEKAPKKK

>member
-1 MVLLK
+1 

-12 KGLLAVSLAVSLH
+12 KGLLAISLAVSLH
-25 AGEVKEKKPAKPT
+25 GGEVKEKKPVKPV

-49 VEAFNR
+49 VEAFSR
-55 FTNVVTEI
+55 FSNVVSEI
-63 EKKYVDKISISE
+63 EKKYVDKITISE

-187 LVFNIV
+187 LVFNII
-193 RDIIKVPSVYV
+193 RDIIKLPSVYV
-204 KKIEKTPYLYVRVNS
+204 KKIKETPYLYVRVS
-219 FDKNVTKSVLDGL
+219 GFDKNVTKSVLDGL

-261 LFIKEGVLVSQRGK
+261 LFIKEGVLVSQKGK

-289 PYANLPIAVLVN
+289 PYTNLPIAVLVN

-398 LKKLDDTN
+398 LKKIDDKTPN
-406 KDSAS
+406 SKEADKDK
-411 KNTDKN
+411 KN
-417 KKSEESEEEKEVT
+417 EEEKEVT

-456 MDEKALKKK
+456 MDEKAPKKK

>member
-1 MVLLK
+1 

-12 KGLLAVSLAVSLH
+12 KGLLAISLAVSLH
-25 AGEVKEKKPAKPT
+25 GGEVKEKKPVKPV

-49 VEAFNR
+49 VEAFSR
-55 FTNVVTEI
+55 FSNVVTEI

-187 LVFNIV
+187 LVFNII
-193 RDIIKVPSVYV
+193 RDIIKLPSVYV
-204 KKIEKTPYLYVRVNS
+204 KKIKETPYLYVRVS
-219 FDKNVTKSVLDGL
+219 GFDKNVTKSVLDGL

-261 LFIKEGVLVSQRGK
+261 LFIKEGVLVSQKGK

-289 PYANLPIAVLVN
+289 PYTNLPIAVLVN

-398 LKKLDDTN
+398 LKKLDDKTLN
-406 KDSAS
+406 SKEADKDK
-411 KNTDKN
+411 KN
-417 KKSEESEEEKEVT
+417 EEEKEVT

-456 MDEKALKKK
+456 MDEKAPKKK

>member
-1 MVLLK
+1 

-25 AGEVKEKKPAKPT
+25 GGEVKEKKPVKPV

-49 VEAFNR
+49 VEAFSR
-55 FTNVVTEI
+55 FSNVVSEI

-131 EGTPAYKAGVKSGD
+131 EGTPAYKAGIKSGD

-187 LVFNIV
+187 LVFNII
-193 RDIIKVPSVYV
+193 RDIIKLPSVYV
-204 KKIEKTPYLYVRVNS
+204 KKIEKTPYLYVRVS
-219 FDKNVTKSVLDGL
+219 GFDKNVTKSVLEGL

-261 LFIKEGVLVSQRGK
+261 LFIKEGVLVSQKGK

-289 PYANLPIAVLVN
+289 PYTNLPIAVLVN

-398 LKKLDDTN
+398 LKKIDDKTPN
-406 KDSAS
+406 SKEVDKDK
-411 KNTDKN
+411 KN
-417 KKSEESEEEKEVT
+417 EEEKEVT

-456 MDEKALKKK
+456 MDEKASKKK

>member
-1 MVLLK
+1 

-12 KGLLAVSLAVSLH
+12 KGLLAISLAVSLH
-25 AGEVKEKKPAKPT
+25 GGEVKEKKPVKPV

-49 VEAFNR
+49 VEAFSR
-55 FTNVVTEI
+55 FSNVVSEI

-187 LVFNIV
+187 LVFNII
-193 RDIIKVPSVYV
+193 RDIIKLPSVYV
-204 KKIEKTPYLYVRVNS
+204 KKIKETPYLYVRVS
-219 FDKNVTKSVLDGL
+219 GFDKNVTKSVLDGL

-261 LFIKEGVLVSQRGK
+261 LFIKEGVLVSQKGK

-289 PYANLPIAVLVN
+289 PYTNLPIAVLVN

-398 LKKLDDTN
+398 LKKLDDKTPN
-406 KDSAS
+406 SKEADKDK
-411 KNTDKN
+411 KN
-417 KKSEESEEEKEVT
+417 EEEKEIT

-456 MDEKALKKK
+456 MDEKTPKKK

>member
-1 MVLLK
+1 

-25 AGEVKEKKPAKPT
+25 GGEVKEKKPVKPV

-49 VEAFNR
+49 VEAFSR
-55 FTNVVTEI
+55 FSNVVSEI

-187 LVFNIV
+187 LVFNII

-204 KKIEKTPYLYVRVNS
+204 KKIKETPYLYVRVS
-219 FDKNVTKSVLDGL
+219 GFDKNVTKSVLDGL

-261 LFIKEGVLVSQRGK
+261 LFIKEGVLVSQKGK

-289 PYANLPIAVLVN
+289 PYTNLPIAVLVN

-398 LKKLDDTN
+398 LKKIDDKTPN
-406 KDSAS
+406 SKEADKDK
-411 KNTDKN
+411 KN
-417 KKSEESEEEKEVT
+417 EEEKEVT
-430 PKMINDDIQL
+430 LKMINDDIQL

-456 MDEKALKKK
+456 MDEKAPKKK